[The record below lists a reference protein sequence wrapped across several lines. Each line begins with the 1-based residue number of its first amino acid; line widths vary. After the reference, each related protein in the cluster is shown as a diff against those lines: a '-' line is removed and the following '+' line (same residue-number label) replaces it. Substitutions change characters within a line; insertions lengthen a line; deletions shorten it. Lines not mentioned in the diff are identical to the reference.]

1 MKKPVILLDCTLRDG
16 AYIVD
21 ADFGTPAIKG
31 IIRRLQEANLEIIE
45 CGWLKNTPHK
55 EGTSFFHVPT
65 DIKPYLLE
73 KNDNSLL
80 VAMID
85 WDRYD
90 LDVLPSCDGET
101 IDAIRV
107 VFPKEHFKEGIA
119 LGKIIYQKG
128 YQVFFQ
134 AANTLS
140 YSDEELEQLAAEINA
155 SDAQSLS
162 VVDTFGAMDY
172 EDMERIVGILDGKL
186 RPDIMLGF
194 HSHNNRQMSFA
205 MSQIFVQ
212 KLYGKRK
219 VIVDV
224 SLCGMGRG
232 AGNTTT
238 ELMASFL
245 NKKYYADYDMN
256 MILDTI
262 DTYMENFQRHYS
274 WGYSTPYFIAGT
286 YCAHVNNISYLLDN
300 HRTSALEMHSIISSL
315 SESQRSK
322 YDYDLLEQKYLE
334 YRSQAV
340 DDHAVYDALKIA
352 FQNRKILLLSPG
364 ASLKRER
371 DKIKTYIEQE
381 DPVCIGINAIT
392 VDYEYDYLFFSN
404 KMRYAYARDVYPEI
418 LQSKASILL
427 SNIKN
432 SADAGEYIVDFNM
445 LIKRGWPH
453 FDNAT
458 ILCLRML
465 GKLHVKEIVLAGF
478 DGFSESHKDNY
489 VDKELPRINPG
500 MSMEE
505 LNAEIREIF
514 WDFKRS
520 MHEHMKI
527 TFLTDSK
534 FAE

>member
-16 AYIVD
+16 SYIVD
-21 ADFGTPAIKG
+21 ADFGAPAIKG

-45 CGWLKNTPHK
+45 CGWLKNTPYK
-55 EGTSFFHVPT
+55 EGTTYYHVPS

-73 KNDNSLL
+73 KNENVLL

-85 WDRYD
+85 WNRYN
-90 LDVLPSCDGET
+90 LALLPPCDGET
-101 IDAIRV
+101 IGAIRV
-107 VFPKEHFKEGIA
+107 VFPKEHFREGIA
-119 LGKIIYQKG
+119 LGKTIHQKG

-134 AANTLS
+134 AANTLA
-140 YSDEELEQLAAEINA
+140 YSDEELGQLADEINA
-155 SDAQSLS
+155 SNARSLS

-172 EDMERIVGILDGKL
+172 EDMDRIVGILDRKL

-219 VIVDV
+219 VIVDA

-245 NKKYYADYDMN
+245 NKKYHTGYDMN

-262 DTYMENFQRHYS
+262 DTYMEDFQRHYS

-286 YCAHVNNISYLLDN
+286 YCAHVNNISYLRDN

-334 YRSQAV
+334 YRNQTV
-340 DDHAVYDALKIA
+340 DDHAVYDSLKA
-352 FQNRKILLLSPG
+352 KLPKRKILLLSPG
-364 ASLKRER
+364 ASLKKERER
-371 DKIKTYIEQE
+371 IKAYIEKE
-381 DPVCIGINAIT
+381 DPVCIGINAVT

-404 KMRYAYARDVYPEI
+404 QMRYAYAKDIYPEV
-418 LQSKASILL
+418 LRSKACILL

-432 SADAGEYIVDFNM
+432 SADAGEYIVNFNM

-458 ILCLRML
+458 ILCLRLL
-465 GKLHVKEIVLAGF
+465 GKLHVREVILAGF

-489 VDKELPRINPG
+489 VDQELPRINPG

-505 LNAEIREIF
+505 LNEEIREMF
-514 WDFKRS
+514 WDFKQS
-520 MHEHMKI
+520 MQGQMEI